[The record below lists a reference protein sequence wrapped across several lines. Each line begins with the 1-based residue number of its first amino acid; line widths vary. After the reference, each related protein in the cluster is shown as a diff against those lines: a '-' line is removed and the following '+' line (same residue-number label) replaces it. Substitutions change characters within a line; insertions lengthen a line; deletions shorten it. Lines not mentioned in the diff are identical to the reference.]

1 MKLYKSFSELLYI
14 ICIVYINIYL
24 ICVDLLNII
33 LFSYKFIV
41 VVLIE
46 GNKCLIVWL
55 FLFIVW
61 IVLISYEYN
70 KVKILIDIFFNN
82 LKDRYLFIFE
92 E

>member
-1 MKLYKSFSELLYI
+1 MKLYESFSELLYI

-46 GNKCLIVWL
+46 GNKCLIVWDML
-55 FLFIVW
+55 WVCYGFLI
-61 IVLISYEYN
+61 
-70 KVKILIDIFFNN
+70 
-82 LKDRYLFIFE
+82 FIFIYRFNRFDKL
-92 E
+92 